1 MKKIIVS
8 KFEYEFLVSSL
19 EELYNIS
26 SDELVNDK
34 WMSKLEKTRK
44 LFDLELDFYN
54 IRSDK
59 QTPTKKEMVKWILT
73 KIKAK
78 SLDL

>member
-8 KFEYEFLVSSL
+8 KFEYEFLVYSL

-34 WMSKLEKTRK
+34 WMSKLEETRI
-44 LFDLELDFYN
+44 LFDLELEFYN
-54 IRSDK
+54 IRNDK
-59 QTPTKKEMVKWILT
+59 QTPTKKEMIKWILT
-73 KIKAK
+73 KVKAK
-78 SLDL
+78 SLDF

>member
-54 IRSDK
+54 IRTDR

>member
-54 IRSDK
+54 IRSDR